1 MKIPNK
7 IIEIIF
13 SIVLLLNTP
22 TIIIIIAT
30 KGNKPN
36 NFINNIKSNSDSIIH
51 HPLFYLSHNP

>member
-13 SIVLLLNTP
+13 SILLLLNTP

-30 KGNKPN
+30 NGNKPN
-36 NFINNIKSNSDSIIH
+36 NFINNIKSNSIIY
-51 HPLFYLSHNP
+51 HPLFYLAYNP